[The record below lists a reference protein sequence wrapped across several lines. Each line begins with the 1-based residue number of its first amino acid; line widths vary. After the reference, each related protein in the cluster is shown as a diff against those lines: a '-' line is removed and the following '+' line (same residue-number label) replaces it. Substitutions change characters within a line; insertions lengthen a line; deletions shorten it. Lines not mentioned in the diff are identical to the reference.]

1 MKNQDLLSGCFLAA
15 FHRSIEI
22 PYYHPSSTVKFMTAE
37 QNSLEMRHISKALFL
52 FVHSSPCVLE
62 TGKNLAANTPK

>member
-22 PYYHPSSTVKFMTAE
+22 HYYHPSSTVKFMTAE
-37 QNSLEMRHISKALFL
+37 KNRLEMRHISK
-52 FVHSSPCVLE
+52 CVLE